1 MSGARTA
8 GRVSAAALC
17 ERLDAAGLLR
27 SAAGDAIRVPVLARG
42 RLVAPAGDA
51 VLEIRE
57 ATIDRATMRPDGGA
71 RRLVLPRVAA
81 ADLLYEDPGTV
92 RARLAAVPFAALC
105 DWLDAAAELLE
116 PDGPLGARMRTLVA
130 AASDLADPLLDAG
143 LRLNATMLRAFAVR
157 EVVDRELAVGGV
169 PGSRF
174 LEEWVEVDA
183 PAWDGPTGALRAAL
197 APAPAPGTASA
208 PAAAPRIRA
217 FPTLQIHVTAGN
229 APVVAPASA
238 LRLLA
243 TRSGGVVKLPSG
255 SILPG
260 AALAVALHAAAEA
273 HPAARP
279 ILDALSLVY
288 WKGGDTAV
296 EEPLFDPAVFDRVV
310 VWGAPDAVE
319 RVSAL
324 AAGAIRTLTF
334 NPRYGVSLIGREA
347 LADDAALR
355 AAACL
360 AAADVL
366 VWNQRACIASLV
378 HYVEAAAGESAA
390 TSGDVA
396 DRWAAALREALTAAD
411 RLAPAAPSPAALGQI
426 QRMRRGSLVGARW
439 HWVGGPG
446 REARAAVVVAPGPFD
461 LSSHPLSRVVIVRRV
476 ARLDDAVALL
486 HRGVSTAG
494 VHPEPRRL
502 ALRDAV
508 AAQGVSNVVPL
519 GHAERAFAG
528 MPHDGMRVLSDLVEW
543 TNG

>member
-1 MSGARTA
+1 MSGTRT
-8 GRVSAAALC
+8 GNKVSALALC
-17 ERLDAAGLLR
+17 ERLDTAGLLR
-27 SAAGDAIRVPVLARG
+27 ADGDAIRVPVLARG
-42 RLVAPAGDA
+42 RLVMPEGDA

-116 PDGPLGARMRTLVA
+116 PDGPLGARVRTLIA

-143 LRLNATMLRAFAVR
+143 LRLNATMMRAFAVR
-157 EVVDRELAVGGV
+157 EVVDRELAAGGV

-174 LEEWVEVDA
+174 LDEWVEVDA
-183 PAWDGPTGALRAAL
+183 PVWDGPTGALRAAL
-197 APAPAPGTASA
+197 ASAPAPG
-208 PAAAPRIRA
+208 AAPSPHVRA
-217 FPTLQIHVTAGN
+217 LPTLQIHVTAGN

-243 TRSGGVVKLPSG
+243 TRSGGVVKLPSA

-273 HPAARP
+273 HPAARAV
-279 ILDALSLVY
+279 LDALSLVY
-288 WKGGDTAV
+288 WKGGDAAI

-347 LADDAALR
+347 LADDAALD
-355 AAACL
+355 AAARL

-378 HYVEAAAGESAA
+378 HYVEADARGRSDAAD
-390 TSGDVA
+390 GDVA
-396 DRWAAALREALTAAD
+396 DRWAAALREALAAAD
-411 RLAPAAPSPAALGQI
+411 RLAPSAPSPAALGQI

-446 REARAAVVVAPGPFD
+446 RDARAAVVVAPGPFD

-476 ARLDDAVALL
+476 ARLDDALALL
-486 HRGVSTAG
+486 HRGVSTVG
-494 VHPEPRRL
+494 IHPEPRRL
-502 ALRDAV
+502 ALRDPV
-508 AAQGVSNVVPL
+508 AARGVSNIVPL

-543 TNG
+543 TTG

>member
-1 MSGARTA
+1 MSGTRTR
-8 GRVSAAALC
+8 GSVSALALC
-17 ERLDAAGLLR
+17 EHLDTAGLLR
-27 SAAGDAIRVPVLARG
+27 ADGDAIRVPVLARG
-42 RLVAPAGDA
+42 RLVVPKGDA

-92 RARLAAVPFAALC
+92 RARLAAVAFAALC

-116 PDGPLGARMRTLVA
+116 PDGPLGARVRTLVA

-143 LRLNATMLRAFAVR
+143 LRLNATMMRAFAVR
-157 EVVDRELAVGGV
+157 EVVDRELAAGGV

-174 LEEWVEVDA
+174 LDEWVEVDA
-183 PAWDGPTGALRAAL
+183 PVWDGPTGALRAAL
-197 APAPAPGTASA
+197 ASAPAPG
-208 PAAAPRIRA
+208 AAPSPHVRA
-217 FPTLQIHVTAGN
+217 LPTLQIHVTAGN

-243 TRSGGVVKLPSG
+243 TRSGGVVKLPSA

-260 AALAVALHAAAEA
+260 AALAVALHAAADA
-273 HPAARP
+273 HPAARAV
-279 ILDALSLVY
+279 LDALSLVY
-288 WKGGDTAV
+288 WKGGDAAV

-347 LADDAALR
+347 LADDAALD
-355 AAACL
+355 AAARL

-378 HYVEAAAGESAA
+378 HYVEADAGGQGTAAG
-390 TSGDVA
+390 GDAA
-396 DRWAAALREALTAAD
+396 DRWAAALREALAAAD
-411 RLAPAAPSPAALGQI
+411 RLAPSAPSLAALGQI

-446 REARAAVVVAPGPFD
+446 RDARAAVVVAPGPFD

-476 ARLDDAVALL
+476 ARLDDALALL
-486 HRGVSTAG
+486 HRGVSTVG

-502 ALRDAV
+502 ALRDPV
-508 AAQGVSNVVPL
+508 AARGVSNIVPL

-543 TNG
+543 TTG